1 MSDTPNAID
10 AITAAKPSP
19 GEQHFPKFKVTPA
32 LVKEAKA
39 LVAQYPEGKEQS
51 AVLPIIHLVQ
61 EKFGYICA
69 DAMPWIAEMCKST
82 PIHVAGIVTFYPG
95 IHTMCPGKYHVRV
108 CRTIA
113 CSLSGG
119 EELIPYI
126 CEKIGVN
133 YADMSDEEPML
144 VSPDGLFS
152 VEPVECLANC
162 GFGPNVMVNDVLYSQ
177 VTTKKIDE
185 IIAKHQPKK

>member
-1 MSDTPNAID
+1 MSETTNAID
-10 AITAAKPSP
+10 AIAAPVSSP
-19 GEQHFPKFKVTPA
+19 GEKFFPKFEVTPE
-32 LVKEAKA
+32 LVAKA
-39 LVAQYPEGKEQS
+39 QELVALYPEGKEQS
-51 AVLPIIHLVQ
+51 AVLPIIHHVQ
-61 EKFGYICA
+61 EEFGYVSPE
-69 DAMPWIAEMCKST
+69 AMPWIAEMCKST

-95 IHTMCPGKYHVRV
+95 IHTMCPGKYHFRV

-126 CEKIGVN
+126 CGKIGVN
-133 YADMSDEEPML
+133 YADMNDEEPML
-144 VSPDGLFS
+144 VSADGLFS

-185 IIAKHQPKK
+185 IIAKYQPKK

>member
-19 GEQHFPKFKVTPA
+19 GEQHFPKFAVTDK
-32 LVKEAKA
+32 LVEAAKK
-39 LVAQYPEGKEQS
+39 LVARYPEGKEQS
-51 AVLPIIHLVQ
+51 AVLPIIHMVQ
-61 EKFGYICA
+61 EEFGYICPE
-69 DAMPWIAEMCKST
+69 AMPWIAEMCKST

-95 IHTMCPGKYHVRV
+95 IHTMCPGKYHFRV

-126 CEKIGVN
+126 CQKIGVN
-133 YADMSDEEPML
+133 PADMSDEEPML
-144 VSPDGLFS
+144 VSADGLWS

-162 GFGPNVMVNDVLYSQ
+162 GFGPNIMLNDTLYSQ
-177 VTTKKIDE
+177 VTTKTIDE
-185 IIAKHQPKK
+185 LIAKYSK

>member
-1 MSDTPNAID
+1 MSETTNAID
-10 AITAAKPSP
+10 AIAAPVSSP
-19 GEQHFPKFKVTPA
+19 GEQHFPKFKVTPG

-61 EKFGYICA
+61 EKFGFICA

-82 PIHVAGIVTFYPG
+82 SIHVAGIVTFYPG
-95 IHTMCPGKYHVRV
+95 IHTMCPGKYHFRV

-133 YADMSDEEPML
+133 FADMSDEEPML

-162 GFGPNVMVNDVLYSQ
+162 GFGPNVMVNEVLYSQ

-185 IIAKHQPKK
+185 IIAKYQPKQ

>member
-1 MSDTPNAID
+1 MSETPNAID
-10 AITAAKPSP
+10 AITAPVSSP
-19 GEQHFPKFKVTPA
+19 GEKFFPKFEVTPE
-32 LVKEAKA
+32 LTAKA
-39 LVAQYPEGKEQS
+39 QELVALYPEGKEQS
-51 AVLPIIHLVQ
+51 AVLPIIHHVQ
-61 EKFGYICA
+61 EEFGYVSPE
-69 DAMPWIAEMCKST
+69 AMPWIAEMCKST

-95 IHTMCPGKYHVRV
+95 IHTMCPGKYHFRV

-133 YADMSDEEPML
+133 FADMSDEEPML

-162 GFGPNVMVNDVLYSQ
+162 GFGPNVMVNEVLYSQ

-185 IIAKHQPKK
+185 IIAKYQPKQ

>member
-1 MSDTPNAID
+1 MSETPNAID

-19 GEQHFPKFKVTPA
+19 GEQHFPKFAVTDN
-32 LVKEAKA
+32 LVEAAQK
-39 LVAQYPEGKEQS
+39 LVARYPEGKEQS
-51 AVLPIIHLVQ
+51 AVLPIIHMVQ
-61 EKFGYICA
+61 EKFGYICPE
-69 DAMPWIAEMCKST
+69 AMPWIAEMCKST

-95 IHTMCPGKYHVRV
+95 IHTMCPGKYHFRV

-126 CEKIGVN
+126 CQKIGVN
-133 YADMSDEEPML
+133 PADMSDEEPML
-144 VSPDGLFS
+144 VSADGLWS

-162 GFGPNVMVNDVLYSQ
+162 GFGPNIMLNETLYSQ
-177 VTTKKIDE
+177 VTTKTIDE
-185 IIAKHQPKK
+185 LIAKYSK